1 MFLGFNIDAW
11 ITIITVLSMFTVL
24 LVTKLRTDLV
34 FLGAIAILFVTGVLN
49 AKEAFSG
56 FSSTSVVVIG
66 VLFIVVAGLMHTG
79 VLQWIVKNL
88 LGQPNSYSKAVVR
101 LMLPVAALS
110 SFLSNTTVVALF
122 VNIVKMWSK
131 KLNIS
136 PSKLLIPLSYASGMG
151 GVCTLIGTPPN
162 LIISGLYAEHTG
174 TAMNILTTTI
184 PGLFC
189 LFVGVLSII
198 AMRKLL
204 PERKAPEGAFES
216 TGEYTLELRVPS
228 DNPYIGQ
235 TLGEAGLYHVN
246 GGSLL
251 ELYHFDDVLSPISED
266 EPIMGGD
273 HLVYAGQIDELI
285 EMAEKH
291 QLVSADHHVFTMSE
305 LDMSR
310 QLRTAYVNFGS
321 KLIGKTIG
329 GTAFERENNLVL
341 AAVAR
346 RGERINQAPRQVV
359 LQAGD
364 TLLFLCPKNININ
377 TSSLTSDLCFFDS
390 DDVPNI
396 GRGTLVSTT
405 IMILMVVLSA
415 LNVMPLLQCAFLA
428 AIAMLAFRC
437 CTPTQAM
444 KSING
449 EILMV
454 FAGSVVLGLAIQKT
468 GIAERLAFGILDVC
482 GTNPLVVMTAICFV
496 GTFITEFISNTA
508 AGALRA
514 LPVPCGPDG
523 QRQLQL
529 CYAHRLAHPHAGLRP
544 WRLPLQRLH
553 AHRLADEHH
562 HPRSQHPDSE
572 HHLSINPITITHR
585 IVPPIKL
592 PCPKPEQGSFFGP
605 GGSWHLCAP
614 GSGADQRPLT
624 FAPDYRLCSK
634 CPMLNIV

>member
-1 MFLGFNIDAW
+1 MESFVLFGFSIYAW
-11 ITIITVLSMFTVL
+11 ITIITVLTMFTVL
-24 LVTKLRTDLV
+24 LLTKLRTDLV
-34 FLGAIAILFVTGVLN
+34 FLGAIAVLYVTGVLD

-88 LGQPNSYSKAVVR
+88 LGQPSSYSKAVVR

-162 LIISGLYAEHTG
+162 LIISGLYTEHTG

-204 PERKAPEGAFES
+204 PDRKAPDSAFES
-216 TGEYTLELRVPS
+216 TGEYTVELRVPS
-228 DNPYIGQ
+228 DNPYIGK
-235 TLGEAGLYHVN
+235 TLSEAGLYHVN
-246 GGSLL
+246 GGSLI
-251 ELYHFDDVLSPISED
+251 EMYHFDDIQTPISED

-285 EMAEKH
+285 EMADSH
-291 QLVSADHHVFTMSE
+291 QLVAADHHVFTMNE
-305 LDMSR
+305 LDMNV
-310 QLRTAYVNFGS
+310 QIRTAYVTFGS
-321 KLIGKTIG
+321 SLIGKTMIG
-329 GTAFERENNLVL
+329 SSFEKNNNLML

-346 RGERINQAPRQVV
+346 RGERINEAPRQVV

-364 TLLFLCPKNININ
+364 TLLFLCPKNVKIN
-377 TSSLTSDLCFFDS
+377 TSSLTRDLHFFDS

-396 GRGTLVSTT
+396 GSGTLISTT
-405 IMILMVVLSA
+405 IMILMVLLSA
-415 LNVMPLLQCAFLA
+415 LGVMPLLQCAFLA

-437 CTPTQAM
+437 CTPEQAM

-482 GTNPLVVMTAICFV
+482 GSNPLVVMTAICFV

-508 AGALRA
+508 AGAMFFPIMYEAAEKLGYEPFPFLVA
-514 LPVPCGPDG
+514 LMISVSSSF
-523 QRQLQL
+523 
-529 CYAHRLAHPHAGLRP
+529 AT
-544 WRLPLQRLH
+544 
-553 AHRLADEHH
+553 
-562 HPRSQHPDSE
+562 
-572 HHLSINPITITHR
+572 PIGSPTHML
-585 IVPPIKL
+585 VY
-592 PCPKPEQGSFFGP
+592 GP
-605 GGSWHLCAP
+605 GGYRFSDFMRIGLLMNIIILA
-614 GSGADQRPLT
+614 ANILIVNIIYPLT
-624 FAPDYRLCSK
+624 PLQ
-634 CPMLNIV
+634 